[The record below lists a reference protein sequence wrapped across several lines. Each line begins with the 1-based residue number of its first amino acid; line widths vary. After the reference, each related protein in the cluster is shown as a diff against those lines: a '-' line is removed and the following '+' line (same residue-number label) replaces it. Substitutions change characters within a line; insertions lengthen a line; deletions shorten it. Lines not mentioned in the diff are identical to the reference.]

1 MTRRGRPGPPSPR
14 VQVPIV
20 VPPPPPTG
28 LSATFTATSVTLT
41 WTGPAGAAADA
52 PPVRFNV
59 YTADGT
65 TPLNA
70 EPLAAATFEH
80 AGVEFGTE
88 QCFAVRSVETVESI
102 PIESGASATFCVTPT
117 DIFPPAA
124 PQRLQAVPAPG
135 VMNLSW
141 QTNTESDVAGYVVLR
156 GEAPGDTLQ
165 ALTREP
171 ITATRFE
178 DKTVRPGVR
187 YVYAVVAIDRATP
200 PNTSAQS
207 NRIEETAR

>member
-1 MTRRGRPGPPSPR
+1 M
-14 VQVPIV
+14 
-20 VPPPPPTG
+20 
-28 LSATFTATSVTLT
+28 
-41 WTGPAGAAADA
+41 
-52 PPVRFNV
+52 
-59 YTADGT
+59 
-65 TPLNA
+65 
-70 EPLAAATFEH
+70 
-80 AGVEFGTE
+80 
-88 QCFAVRSVETVESI
+88 
-102 PIESGASATFCVTPT
+102 
-117 DIFPPAA
+117 
-124 PQRLQAVPAPG
+124 PAPG